1 MKSMKEEFIY
11 SLLNDGM
18 IDKIYGYAYNRCFSK
33 NEAEELC
40 QEIITEIL
48 FSLTNHGYVSSLN
61 AYIWKIADNTY
72 INHIN
77 KNKRMQNQ
85 SYSIDD
91 MKSNVNA
98 IFDVS
103 MEDEIIDRIVDSE
116 RLAVI
121 MREIESLT
129 EIYRDVMIM
138 YYLDELSMSEISI
151 RLNIPV
157 NRVKQRLFT
166 AKNKIRKEVF
176 TMSTIQTEQVPKL
189 YHLML
194 TWLNGD
200 LFKYDPRHKIDSS
213 LLRKNIIISC
223 RSKSKT
229 IQELSD
235 EFHVTPAIMK
245 DEISQIPED
254 FLKKV
259 SRGKYIANSVV
270 IGIDLQNKIDK
281 MTAEITAD
289 YFKEVKEYLLSK
301 KDEIMQL
308 PYINPPKS
316 FEYLMWWYLPQFAD
330 AVRWAVVR
338 RIDSMLT
345 IKNVKFEER
354 KATIVCTILDPD
366 DKSNVFK
373 GKNHNGIWN
382 VFNMLGKN
390 EEVRINNIS
399 INNYLPWEKGR
410 FYAGQDFNS
419 FPELAMVFKTIGGL
433 DVNSVDEDDKEAIAK
448 ALEKEYIKKE
458 NGKLYPCVTIA
469 PESTNTKLI
478 WIRSGSDDSGQI
490 DKANQITMFV
500 DKYAD
505 IIAEKLW
512 GYFNDF
518 LPEHLLF
525 QCRDLVISVLNI
537 EYYLLEE
544 GVKDGI
550 LYKLPETGC
559 TEGIFA
565 TIHYPEQKEKA

>member
-121 MREIESLT
+121 MREIASLT

-166 AKNKIRKEVF
+166 AKNKIGKEVF

-200 LFKYDPRHKIDSS
+200 LFKYDPRYKIDSS

-223 RSKSKT
+223 RNKSKT

-270 IGIDLQNKIDK
+270 IYGSDLVQ
-281 MTAEITAD
+281 
-289 YFKEVKEYLLSK
+289 
-301 KDEIMQL
+301 
-308 PYINPPKS
+308 
-316 FEYLMWWYLPQFAD
+316 
-330 AVRWAVVR
+330 
-338 RIDSMLT
+338 
-345 IKNVKFEER
+345 
-354 KATIVCTILDPD
+354 TILDRLI
-366 DKSNVFK
+366 K
-373 GKNHNGIWN
+373 
-382 VFNMLGKN
+382 
-390 EEVRINNIS
+390 RI
-399 INNYLPWEKGR
+399 K
-410 FYAGQDFNS
+410 
-419 FPELAMVFKTIGGL
+419 
-433 DVNSVDEDDKEAIAK
+433 
-448 ALEKEYIKKE
+448 
-458 NGKLYPCVTIA
+458 
-469 PESTNTKLI
+469 
-478 WIRSGSDDSGQI
+478 
-490 DKANQITMFV
+490 
-500 DKYAD
+500 
-505 IIAEKLW
+505 
-512 GYFNDF
+512 
-518 LPEHLLF
+518 
-525 QCRDLVISVLNI
+525 
-537 EYYLLEE
+537 
-544 GVKDGI
+544 
-550 LYKLPETGC
+550 
-559 TEGIFA
+559 
-565 TIHYPEQKEKA
+565 